1 MVGWNDMAYELRLK
15 VYEWVLEEYP
25 PGKLTD
31 YSLVSKEWQQFFEKE
46 IYRHITID
54 RRYFKTFYR
63 YIQGRKQ
70 LVKHIWLRIELDRYE
85 CDVCDHTHLNDA
97 FDNDNLELRRS
108 IKGLFTILHSW
119 DEDGASD
126 IKLEISIWSRSDFDH
141 TFREDVYIDSDFNL
155 ICELDRPE
163 GPCDETFREMDGQ
176 NMWRR
181 PYGLGLSP
189 DMEGLPRVRAIGGL
203 LVRRQTRCVIG
214 VKTIQQII
222 DRLPK
227 LKEIFYEPRRKYYL
241 IPHIDP
247 YLGYGE
253 LMLLRLPGTLRRVV
267 VFEDFNEAHEKHILS
282 RNPLAQS
289 QPRVRSPSPEVGI
302 AMAHLSLSLEKLSIS
317 HMTNATQFFNA
328 CKSHWVWYNLR
339 ELALTTNL
347 MRSMTPETS
356 DLIVRAGQFAMKMP
370 KLHFMELWHG
380 KSKTAAKFSDW
391 TAISWAATYRIRFT
405 REIVDQWSKVA
416 AEVRGHRLNVF
427 GGQTVDPIDVN
438 SHAAAI
444 QELQLLCVV
453 AHPASLEEI
462 RLEAINHSLLN

>member
-25 PGKLTD
+25 RPRGKLTD

-54 RRYFKTFYR
+54 RRYFRTFYH
-63 YIQGRKQ
+63 YIHRQKH
-70 LVKHIWLRIELDRYE
+70 LVKHIWLRIELERYE

-97 FDNDNLELRRS
+97 SDNDNLELRRS
-108 IKGLFTILHSW
+108 IIGLFTILHSW

-163 GPCDETFREMDGQ
+163 GPCDETFREMDGE

-181 PYGLGLSP
+181 PYGLGLYP
-189 DMEGLPRVRAIGGL
+189 DMKGLPRVRAIGGL

-214 VKTIQQII
+214 VETIQQII

-241 IPHIDP
+241 IPHNDP
-247 YLGYGE
+247 RLGYGE
-253 LMLLRLPGTLRRVV
+253 LMLLRIPGTLRRVV
-267 VFEDFNEAHEKHILS
+267 IFEDFNEAHEKHILS
-282 RNPLAQS
+282 RSLWAQS

-302 AMAHLSLSLEKLSIS
+302 AMAHLSLSLEKLSVS
-317 HMTNATQFFNA
+317 YMTNATQFFNA
-328 CKSHWVWYNLR
+328 CKSHWVWHNLR

-347 MRSMTPETS
+347 MRSMTPETC

-380 KSKTAAKFSDW
+380 KSKTAAKFVYQS
-391 TAISWAATYRIRFT
+391 
-405 REIVDQWSKVA
+405 
-416 AEVRGHRLNVF
+416 
-427 GGQTVDPIDVN
+427 
-438 SHAAAI
+438 
-444 QELQLLCVV
+444 
-453 AHPASLEEI
+453 
-462 RLEAINHSLLN
+462 